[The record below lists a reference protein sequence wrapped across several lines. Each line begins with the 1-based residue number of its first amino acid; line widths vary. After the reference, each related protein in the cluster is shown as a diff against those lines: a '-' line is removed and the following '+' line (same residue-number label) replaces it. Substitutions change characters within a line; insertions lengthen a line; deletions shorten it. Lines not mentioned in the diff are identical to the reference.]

1 MQSEG
6 HLSVQRFDLQPSAE
20 WNLTPN
26 GWCIIRMS
34 QGVAYC
40 FSPGESRELAVGD
53 MLAVPP
59 GGAVLFRAS
68 QLGPSQ
74 LHYFY
79 FRPESLNCLLTL
91 PERHGLDAMAGT
103 SVREVRH
110 LPAGHPVAEQFA
122 ALCATTAQNKPL
134 LERCQALLLAAA
146 LFAPYLATAM
156 KSNISLAT
164 APERFMEMMQK
175 MPEIE
180 ILNYSP
186 AELARRCGCSL
197 RHFSRL
203 FHAHFGGS
211 IRAKQTG
218 LRLEKAQRLLRETDA
233 KIINVALDSGYHHLG
248 LFNATFKRHFGV
260 TPTEFR
266 NSAGRRPRV
275 ARAVSRLAVLL
286 AGFFCWF
293 ACMNGA
299 RAAETNAP
307 AATNAPGFEVRGY
320 AVEGNTLLTPSV
332 LHEILDKHTGPSVTF
347 DNIREGLAEMQMAFR
362 QRGYVT
368 VSVGLPQQRL
378 TNGIVKI
385 HVTEGRL
392 AEITLAH
399 NHFFSSNNIMAALPS
414 LQSNTLLNN
423 LVLQQELDHANQ
435 NRDRQ
440 IYPEITPG
448 PEPGTSSLR
457 LNIKDRLPLHARL
470 ETDNYSTPGTPEFRV
485 NNSIQYN
492 NLWQLDHQI
501 GVQYSFSPDSYKS
514 GNESFYDLPSIAN
527 YSAFYRLPIASLSE
541 EMPERSVDVG
551 DFGYDEVSKRFRP
564 PPLSGNPE
572 MVVYASRSDSDT
584 GLNLVSDS
592 VITTSV
598 SNSSFRVE
606 KELFQQTI
614 SVNEDIGF
622 RVSAPLPDF
631 DDVSSTFSAGLDHKG
646 FRSRSLQLNVL
657 LASINGELAEN
668 LPTTNRTANAVTY
681 VPFAVGWSGARP
693 DKWGSTSFNVNSSFN
708 FAGLARNQNDFRT
721 VASSSHADGN
731 YFIGTAGVSR
741 EQKLFDDISLRVSA
755 DGQWANQPLINN
767 EQFGIGGNA
776 GVRGY
781 RDGQEYGDTG
791 WRVLVEPHTQ
801 LSNIGMLAG
810 NVPVYARFSLFT
822 DYGAVYHIDPTVGTP
837 GSIPLWGAGFSF
849 SGTMGQHA
857 DFRLTFGMPLLAA
870 PGVRAYDRRIS
881 FFFAMQF

>member
-6 HLSVQRFDLQPSAE
+6 HLSLQHFDLQSSAE
-20 WNLTPN
+20 WNLAPN
-26 GWCIIRMS
+26 GWCIIRLS
-34 QGVAYC
+34 QGVVYC
-40 FSPGESRELAVGD
+40 FGPGGSREMAVGD
-53 MLAVPP
+53 VLAVPP

-68 QLGPSQ
+68 QLGPAQ

-91 PERHGLDAMAGT
+91 PERYSLEAMAAASG
-103 SVREVRH
+103 REIRQ
-110 LPAGHPVAEQFA
+110 LPASHPVAEQFTA
-122 ALCATTAQNKPL
+122 FCGMPAQNKPL
-134 LERCQALLLAAA
+134 LERCQALSLAAA
-146 LFAPYLATAM
+146 LFAPYLVPTT
-156 KSNISLAT
+156 KSNGSPAT

-175 MPEIE
+175 MPEVE
-180 ILNYSP
+180 ILNFSP
-186 AELARRCGCSL
+186 GELARRCGCSL

-203 FHAHFGGS
+203 FHAHFGAS
-211 IRAKQTG
+211 IRTKQTG

-233 KIINVALDSGYHHLG
+233 KIINVALDSGYRHLG

-266 NSAGRRPRV
+266 NSAGKRPRV
-275 ARAVSRLAVLL
+275 GKAALRLAMFL
-286 AGFFCWF
+286 AGFFCLL
-293 ACMNGA
+293 AGVNGA

-307 AATNAPGFEVRGY
+307 PATNAPGFEVRGY
-320 AVEGNTLLTPSV
+320 AIEGNTLLEPKV
-332 LHEILDKHTGPSVTF
+332 LHEILDKRTGPSVTF
-347 DNIREGLAEMQMAFR
+347 DDIRAGLAEMQMAFR

-399 NHFFSSNNIMAALPS
+399 NHFFSSNNIMAELPS

-423 LVLQQELDHANQ
+423 LVLQQELDHANE

-440 IYPEITPG
+440 IYPEIVPG

-457 LNIKDRLPLHARL
+457 LNIKDRIPLHARL
-470 ETDNYSTPGTPEFRV
+470 EVDNYSTPGTPEFRV

-492 NLWQLDHQI
+492 NLWQLNHQI
-501 GVQYSFSPDSYKS
+501 GLQYSFSPESYKS

-527 YSAFYRLPIASLSE
+527 YSAFYRLPIASLDE

-572 MVVYASRSDSDT
+572 VVVYASRSDSDT
-584 GLNLVSDS
+584 GLDLVSDS
-592 VITTSV
+592 ILNNVV
-598 SNSSFRVE
+598 SNSTLIIE
-606 KELFQQTI
+606 KKLFQQTI
-614 SVNEDIGF
+614 SVNEDVGF
-622 RVSAPLPDF
+622 RFSAPLPDF
-631 DDVSSTFSAGLDHKG
+631 DDVSSTFTAGLDHKG
-646 FRSRSLQLNVL
+646 FRSRSLQLTVL
-657 LASINGELAEN
+657 LASINGQPAVN
-668 LPTTNRTANAVTY
+668 LPSTNRTSDEVNY
-681 VPFAVGWSGARP
+681 LPFAVGWSGSRS
-693 DKWGSTSFNVNSSFN
+693 DKWGNTSFNVNSSFN
-708 FAGLARNQNDFRT
+708 FASLAHNQNDFRT
-721 VASSSHADGN
+721 VAGSPHATGN
-731 YFIGTAGVSR
+731 YFISTAGASR
-741 EQKLFDDISLRVSA
+741 EQKLFDNIGLRVSA

-767 EQFGIGGNA
+767 EQFGLGGNA

-822 DYGAVYHIDPTVGTP
+822 DYGAVYHIDPTAGTP

-849 SGTMGQHA
+849 SGTMGEHA
-857 DFRLTFGMPLLAA
+857 DFRLTFGMPLLSA
-870 PGVRAYDRRIS
+870 PGIRAYDRRIA